1 MNFFE
6 AQERSR
12 RTSRQLVLTMI
23 LAVICVCASVAAVV
37 CVAAW
42 SALLTSSTTAGVSLT
57 DWLRANPQVPLWA
70 LLYTGGF
77 IGLASLYRIVKL
89 RAGGG
94 QVAREMG
101 GALLDTLEPD
111 PLRRR
116 LRNVVEETAI
126 AAGVPAPEIYVLEHE
141 PGINAFA
148 AGYAPEDAAI
158 AVTRGTL
165 ELLSRDEL
173 QGVVAHE
180 FSHILNGD
188 MRLNI
193 KLMGPLFGI
202 LAIGLLGR
210 LVISNTR
217 MLPSRNGRSNAVP
230 VVLAIGGGLTA
241 VGFVGMFAGRLIKA
255 GVSRQREYLADAS
268 AVQFT
273 RQRDGIAGAL
283 KKIAGLN
290 AGSALHDHDAEEVS
304 HMLFASGF
312 TSMSSW
318 LATHPPLLKR
328 IQALDPGFTAAALS
342 ELDTPEDGLL
352 RASTSAVGTAG
363 FAAGTATTEGSAVSA
378 TELVETVGRPGDRQH
393 ALARE
398 LYAQIPAGI
407 TGALES
413 EYGVLLLLPALL
425 LHSDPKDREQ
435 QLLLLERQLGT
446 ERRATI
452 ARFYA
457 ALAEVDAEIRL
468 PLLDLALPHLR
479 RQPLPRLQYMRDL
492 LEQLAATNG
501 ELDLFEYALL
511 RIYRDYLERIRS
523 PSEAPRWRGFEHAPT
538 AAAAAD
544 LLQVFCA
551 HGSRDAAAGQRAL
564 QTGLAALGIA
574 LPEPQP
580 PGDDWAAVTDS
591 ALATLRDSAPKA
603 RERLATALAAAT
615 LEDGTIAQSESELLR
630 CFCAILQCPLPPF
643 LPYRTAG

>member
-12 RTSRQLVLTMI
+12 RTSRQLVLMMV
-23 LAVICVCASVAAVV
+23 LAVVCVCASVALVV

-42 SALLTSSTTAGVSLT
+42 SMLLTNSMTAGIGFT
-57 DWLRANPQVPLWA
+57 EWLRANPQVPFWA
-70 LLYTGGF
+70 LLYTAGF
-77 IGLASLYRIVKL
+77 IGLASLYRIVRL
-89 RAGGG
+89 RSGGG
-94 QVAREMG
+94 EVAREMG
-101 GALLDTLEPD
+101 GTLLDSADTD

-193 KLMGPLFGI
+193 KLMGPLFGVV
-202 LAIGLLGR
+202 AIGLLGR
-210 LVISNTR
+210 LVLRNTR
-217 MLPSRNGRSNAVP
+217 VMPSRRGRGNAVP

-241 VGFVGMFAGRLIKA
+241 VGFVGMLAGRLIKA

-290 AGSALHDHDAEEVS
+290 AGSVLRAHDAEEVS
-304 HMLFASGF
+304 HMLFASGL
-312 TSMSSW
+312 TSIRGW

-328 IQALDPGFTAAALS
+328 IQKLDPSFTATQLS
-342 ELDTPEDGLL
+342 ELSTPADGLQAARTL
-352 RASTSAVGTAG
+352 GDG
-363 FAAGTATTEGSAVSA
+363 AAGLAEQAPASVVPDVGD
-378 TELVETVGRPGDRQH
+378 LVASVGQPDEQQY

-398 LYAQIPAGI
+398 LYAAIPATI
-407 TGALES
+407 ADALGS
-413 EYGVLLLLPALL
+413 EYAVLLLLPTLL
-425 LHSDPKDREQ
+425 LQQDDTEREV
-435 QLLLLERQLGT
+435 QLQLLERQLGA
-446 ERRATI
+446 ERRDTI
-452 ARFYA
+452 AGYYR
-457 ALAEVDAEIRL
+457 ALSTSAAEIRL
-468 PLLDLALPHLR
+468 PLLDLALPRLR
-479 RQPLPRLQYMRDL
+479 RQPLPRLEYMLEL
-492 LEQLAATNG
+492 LNQLAAANSR
-501 ELDLFEYALL
+501 LDLFEYAVL
-511 RIYRDYLERIRS
+511 RIYGDYLNRIRE
-523 PSEAPRWRGFEHAPT
+523 PAEARRWRGLDNPRM
-538 AAAAAD
+538 AAAART
-544 LLQVFCA
+544 LLQVFTA
-551 HGSRDAAAGQRAL
+551 HGCKDAAAAQRAL
-564 QTGLAALGIA
+564 DAGLAALGMV
-574 LPEPQP
+574 LPE
-580 PGDDWAAVTDS
+580 GAAAPDEWVPATDA
-591 ALATLRDSAPKA
+591 ALATLRHCTPRA
-603 RERLATALAAAT
+603 RGRLATALAAAA
-615 LEDGTIAQSESELLR
+615 LEDRQITQPESELLR

-643 LPYRTAG
+643 LPYRVAPA

>member
-12 RTSRQLVLTMI
+12 RTSRQLVLMMV
-23 LAVICVCASVAAVV
+23 LAVVCVCASVALVV

-42 SALLTSSTTAGVSLT
+42 SMLLTNSMTAGTSFPR
-57 DWLRANPQVPLWA
+57 WLQANPQVPFWA
-70 LLYTGGF
+70 LVYTAGF
-77 IGLASLYRIVKL
+77 IGVASLYRIIRL
-89 RAGGG
+89 RSGGG
-94 QVAREMG
+94 EVAREMG
-101 GALLDTLEPD
+101 GTLLDSAETD

-126 AAGVPAPEIYVLEHE
+126 AAGIPAPEIYVLEHE

-193 KLMGPLFGI
+193 KLMGPLFGV

-210 LVISNTR
+210 LVLSNTR
-217 MLPSRNGRSNAVP
+217 VMPSRNGRSNAVP

-241 VGFVGMFAGRLIKA
+241 VGFVGMLAGRLIKA

-290 AGSALHDHDAEEVS
+290 AGSALRAHDAEEVS
-304 HMLFASGF
+304 HMLFASGL
-312 TSMSSW
+312 SSINGW

-328 IQALDPGFTAAALS
+328 IQALDPGFTAAQMSALV
-342 ELDTPEDGLL
+342 TPADGLH
-352 RASTSAVGTAG
+352 TSRPP
-363 FAAGTATTEGSAVSA
+363 AAGAAGLAGHATAASVPGAG
-378 TELVETVGRPGDRQH
+378 ELIASVGQPGDRQY

-398 LYAQIPAGI
+398 LYAAIPAAI
-407 TGALES
+407 ANALDS

-425 LHSDPKDREQ
+425 LQHDDAEREL
-435 QLLLLERQLGT
+435 QLQLLERQLGA

-452 ARFYA
+452 AGYYA
-457 ALAEVDAEIRL
+457 ALSACPGEIRL
-468 PLLDLALPHLR
+468 PLLDLALPRLR
-479 RQPLPRLQYMRDL
+479 RQPLPRLEYMKEL
-492 LEQLAATNG
+492 LDQLAAANAR
-501 ELDLFEYALL
+501 LDLFEYAVL
-511 RIYRDYLERIRS
+511 RIYGDYLERIRE
-523 PSEAPRWRGFEHAPT
+523 PAAVRRWRGLDNPRM
-538 AAAAAD
+538 AAAART
-544 LLQVFCA
+544 LLQVFTA
-551 HGSRDAAAGQRAL
+551 HGCKDADAAQRAL
-564 QTGLAALGIA
+564 ETGMAALGMV
-574 LPEPQP
+574 LPADAGIPA
-580 PGDDWAAVTDS
+580 DWVRATDA
-591 ALATLRDSAPKA
+591 ALATLRHSTPKA
-603 RERLATALAAAT
+603 RERLATALAAAA
-615 LEDGTIAQSESELLR
+615 LEDRHISQPESELLR

-643 LPYRTAG
+643 LPYRATPT